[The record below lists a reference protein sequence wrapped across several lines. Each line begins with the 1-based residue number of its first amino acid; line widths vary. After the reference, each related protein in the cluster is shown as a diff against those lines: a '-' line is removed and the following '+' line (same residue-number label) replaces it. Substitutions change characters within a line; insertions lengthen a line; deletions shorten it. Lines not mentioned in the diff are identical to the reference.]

1 MIIQGLKVVFS
12 KVALFLE
19 LVKFPHTAFALPF
32 AFTGAILAARGVP
45 SGRTLFWILVAMVG
59 ARSGA
64 MAFNRLADWRLDAL
78 NPRTKDRALP
88 RGLVKVGEVA
98 FFTLFSFGLFLY
110 AAFKLNPLCFKLA
123 PLAIAIVSLYS
134 YTKRFT
140 PLTHFF
146 LGLALSL
153 APIGAWVAV
162 TGAFDLPPLVLGLAV
177 LTWVAGFDILYALAD
192 IGFDRS
198 HGLHSIPA
206 RFGPKAGVFL
216 SRILHLFTLFL
227 LALLIPHY
235 GLGPFYLLGLAFS
248 SALLFY
254 EHFLLGRYGMAKLKV
269 AFFNVNGIFSFS
281 LFAFT
286 LLDLLL

>member
-1 MIIQGLKVVFS
+1 MKAIFKKI
-12 KVALFLE
+12 ALFLE

-32 AFTGAILAARGVP
+32 AFTGAILAAQGIP
-45 SGRTLFWILVAMVG
+45 SWRTLFWILMAMVG
-59 ARSGA
+59 VRTGA

-88 RGLVKVGEVA
+88 RGLLKVGEVA
-98 FFTLFSFGLFLY
+98 LFTLFSFGLFLY
-110 AAFKLNPLCFKLA
+110 AAYQLNPLCFTLA

-153 APIGAWVAV
+153 APIGAWLAV
-162 TGAFDLPPLVLGLAV
+162 TGTFSLPPLVLGAAV

-192 IGFDRS
+192 IDFDRS

-206 RFGPKAGVFL
+206 RFGPKAGILL
-216 SRILHLFTLFL
+216 SRALHLFTVL
-227 LALLIPHY
+227 LLTLLIPLY

-254 EHFLLGRYGMAKLKV
+254 EHFLLGRYGMAKLEV
-269 AFFNVNGIFSFS
+269 AFFNVNGVFSFS
-281 LFAFT
+281 LFFFT

>member
-1 MIIQGLKVVFS
+1 MKAAFK

-32 AFTGAILAARGVP
+32 AFTGALLAARGIP
-45 SGRTLFWILVAMVG
+45 SGKTLFWILMAMIG
-59 ARSGA
+59 ARTGA
-64 MAFNRLADWRLDAL
+64 MAFNRLADQRLDAL

-88 RGLVKVGEVA
+88 RGLVKGGEVA
-98 FFTLFSFGLFLY
+98 LLTLLSFGLFLY
-110 AAFKLNPLCFKLA
+110 ATYQLNPLCFTLA

-153 APIGAWVAV
+153 APIGAWLAV
-162 TGAFDLPPLVLGLAV
+162 TGAFDLPLFILGLAV

-192 IGFDRS
+192 IDFDRH

-206 RFGPKAGVFL
+206 RFGPKAGILL
-216 SRILHLFTLFL
+216 SRILHLFTILL
-227 LALLIPHY
+227 LALLIPLY
-235 GLGPFYLLGLAFS
+235 GLGPLYLVGLAFS

-254 EHFLLGRYGMAKLKV
+254 EHFLLGRYGMAKLEV
-269 AFFNVNGIFSFS
+269 AFFNVNGVFSFS
-281 LFAFT
+281 LFFFT
-286 LLDLLL
+286 LLDFLL

>member
-1 MIIQGLKVVFS
+1 MKAAFK

-32 AFTGAILAARGVP
+32 AFTGALLAARGIP
-45 SGRTLFWILVAMVG
+45 SGKTLFWILMAMVG
-59 ARSGA
+59 ARTGA
-64 MAFNRLADWRLDAL
+64 MAFNRLADQRLDAL

-88 RGLVKVGEVA
+88 RGLVKGGEVA
-98 FFTLFSFGLFLY
+98 FLTLFSFGLFLY
-110 AAFKLNPLCFKLA
+110 ATYQLNPLCFTLA

-153 APIGAWVAV
+153 APIGAWLAV
-162 TGAFDLPPLVLGLAV
+162 TGAFDLPPFILGLAV

-192 IGFDRS
+192 IDFDRH

-206 RFGPKAGVFL
+206 RFGPKAGVLL
-216 SRILHLFTLFL
+216 SRILHLFTLLL
-227 LALLIPHY
+227 LALLIPLY
-235 GLGPFYLLGLAFS
+235 GLGPFYLVGLAFS

-254 EHFLLGRYGMAKLKV
+254 EHFLLGRYGMAKLEV
-269 AFFNVNGIFSFS
+269 AFFNVNGVFSFS
-281 LFAFT
+281 LFFFT
-286 LLDLLL
+286 LLDFLL

>member
-1 MIIQGLKVVFS
+1 MKAAFK

-32 AFTGAILAARGVP
+32 AFTGALLAARGIP
-45 SGRTLFWILVAMVG
+45 SGKTLFWILIAMVG
-59 ARSGA
+59 ARTGA
-64 MAFNRLADWRLDAL
+64 MAFNRLADQRLDAL

-88 RGLVKVGEVA
+88 QGLVKVGEVA
-98 FFTLFSFGLFLY
+98 LLTLFSFGLFLY
-110 AAFKLNPLCFKLA
+110 ATYQLNPLCFTLA

-146 LGLALSL
+146 LGLTLSL
-153 APIGAWVAV
+153 APIGAWLAV
-162 TGAFDLPPLVLGLAV
+162 TGAFDLPPFILGLAV

-192 IGFDRS
+192 IDFDRH

-206 RFGPKAGVFL
+206 RFGPKAGVLL
-216 SRILHLFTLFL
+216 SRILHLFTLLL
-227 LALLIPHY
+227 LALLIPLY
-235 GLGPFYLLGLAFS
+235 GLGPFYLFGVALS

-254 EHFLLGRYGMAKLKV
+254 EHFLLRRYGMAKLEV
-269 AFFNVNGIFSFS
+269 AFFNVNGVFSFS
-281 LFAFT
+281 LFFFT
-286 LLDLLL
+286 LLDFLL